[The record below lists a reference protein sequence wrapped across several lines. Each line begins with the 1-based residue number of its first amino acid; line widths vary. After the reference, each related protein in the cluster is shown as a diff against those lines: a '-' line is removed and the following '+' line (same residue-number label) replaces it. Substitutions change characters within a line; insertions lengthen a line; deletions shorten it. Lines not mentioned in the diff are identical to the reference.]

1 MCDGALSYKIKRRI
15 NEKATELT
23 ALLSKRGLHLIIS
36 PTDTGK
42 TYTLLSK
49 IDGIFRVLSKM
60 YPDRN
65 FIIACP
71 NKVQNEQN
79 QKSYGVYA
87 LIGGATVD
95 VTKAISSMVY
105 EKSEEA
111 VKEYLGSEKELTL
124 VIDEGHQL
132 MYAENYRKDG
142 IQFLEKLSEIAY
154 NTIHI
159 TATARTLKDY
169 YPYDSILEFELE
181 EPQSANNLEKLF
193 IIPSDD
199 IETSLIHQIKAIHN
213 TGKQVLVMIDSKDS
227 IEMYSELLKGSDLN
241 VGIVKAD
248 NKKGNEVYES
258 IINNSMIP
266 SSYHATLSTS
276 ALECGTNLLNDNVVM
291 IIVVPRSDR
300 FNVDKIEQGFARLRV
315 KNEYGILLIRNYE
328 HKEDIIIENKEII
341 EKKLRFEVDRAVR
354 KAKELIDLLK
364 KQGESHEEVVNLA
377 RGHLNL
383 SKCDGSKVGMGIVN
397 INDDGEV
404 IVNEKAFVV
413 RVHQMYDAQYLNN
426 KEKLVEYLCGPI
438 KADKIIF
445 SDTYIREDVQ
455 DKQGLLDIKSKNKE
469 TKEYLDTKAREI
481 ILEYGSD
488 ILFEQFITCKEAL
501 DVVGIS
507 DENSEKFRALEVQK
521 KQLKIISDMV
531 NKDNIP
537 FKVAVEIYASGE
549 KPSEIKNKSKEYLYI
564 QTNRAVPLGRLNIDL
579 NYEYGLIRR
588 VVDDICIRQGRI
600 TDAVIEELVEDLMI
614 HKEFTKYK
622 AWEKY
627 KNAKNEKE
635 KEKRF
640 EPIKN
645 DIIGR
650 ISLIYNLSR
659 SESYIRV
666 SSLKKNFKC

>member
-1 MCDGALSYKIKRRI
+1 MNEGALKYRIKRRI
-15 NEKATELT
+15 SEKATELT
-23 ALLSKRGLHLIIS
+23 ALLGKPGKHLIIS

-42 TYTLLSK
+42 TYGLLNQ
-49 IDGIFRVLSKM
+49 IDGIFRILSKL
-60 YPDRN
+60 YPNRN

-71 NKVQNEQN
+71 NRVQNEQN

-87 LIGGATVD
+87 LIGGATID
-95 VTKAISSMVY
+95 ITKAISSMVY

-132 MYAENYRKDG
+132 MYAENYRKEG
-142 IQFLEKLSEIAY
+142 IQFLEKLSETAY
-154 NTIHI
+154 NTVHI
-159 TATARTLKDY
+159 TATARTLKDHY
-169 YPYDSILEFELE
+169 KYDSILEFQLE
-181 EPQSANNLEKLF
+181 EPKNANNLEKLF
-193 IIPSDD
+193 VIPTGDM
-199 IETSLIHQIKAIHN
+199 ETSLVHQIKAIHN
-213 TGKQVLVMIDSKDS
+213 TGKQVLVLIDSKDS
-227 IEMYSELLKGSDLN
+227 IEMYSELLKGSGLN

-248 NKKGNEVYES
+248 NKKDNEVYES
-258 IINNSMIP
+258 IINNSIIP
-266 SSYHATLSTS
+266 STYDATLSTS
-276 ALECGTNLLNDNVVM
+276 ALECGTNLLNENIVM

-328 HKEDIIIENKEII
+328 QKEDIIIEDKEII
-341 EKKLRFEVDRAVR
+341 KKKLRFEVDRAVR
-354 KAKELIDLLK
+354 KAEELIDLLK
-364 KQGESHEEVVNLA
+364 RQGETLEEVVNLA

-383 SKCDGSKVGMGIVN
+383 NKCDGSKVGMGLVDITDN
-397 INDDGEV
+397 GEV

-426 KEKLVEYLCGPI
+426 KDKLVEYLHGPV

-445 SDTYIREDVQ
+445 SDTYVREDAQ
-455 DKQGLLDIKSKNKE
+455 DKKDLQDIKSKNAE
-469 TKEYLDTKAREI
+469 TKENLDVKAREI
-481 ILEYGSD
+481 ILGYGSD

-507 DENSEKFRALEVQK
+507 DENNEKFRALEVQK

-549 KPSEIKNKSKEYLYI
+549 KASEIKNKSKEYLYI

-579 NYEYGLIRR
+579 HYEYGLIRR
-588 VVDDICIRQGRI
+588 VVDDICMRQGRI
-600 TDAVIEELVEDLMI
+600 TDAVIEELVEDLMV

-650 ISLIYNLSR
+650 ISLIYNLSI

>member
-1 MCDGALSYKIKRRI
+1 MNEGALKYRIKRRI
-15 NEKATELT
+15 SEKATELT
-23 ALLSKRGLHLIIS
+23 ALLGKPGKHLVIS

-42 TYTLLSK
+42 TYGLLNQ
-49 IDGIFRVLSKM
+49 IDGIFRVLSKL
-60 YPDRN
+60 YPNRN

-95 VTKAISSMVY
+95 ITKAISSMVY

-132 MYAENYRKDG
+132 MYAENYRKEG

-169 YPYDSILEFELE
+169 YEYDSILEFELE
-181 EPQSANNLEKLF
+181 EPESANNLEKLF
-193 IIPSDD
+193 IIPTDD
-199 IETSLIHQIKAIHN
+199 METSLIHQIKAIHN
-213 TGKQVLVMIDSKDS
+213 TGKQVLVLIDSKDS
-227 IEMYSELLKGSDLN
+227 IGMNSELLKGCGLK
-241 VGIVKAD
+241 VEIVTSD

-258 IINNSMIP
+258 IIKNSIIP
-266 SSYHATLSTS
+266 SNYDVTLSTS
-276 ALECGTNLLNDNVVM
+276 ALECGTNLLNENIVV

-328 HKEDIIIENKEII
+328 QKEDIIIEDKEII
-341 EKKLRFEVDRAVR
+341 KKKLRFEVDRAVR
-354 KAKELIDLLK
+354 KAEELIDLLK
-364 KQGESHEEVVNLA
+364 RQGETLEEVVNLA

-383 SKCDGSKVGMGIVN
+383 NKCDGSKVGMGLVDITDN
-397 INDDGEV
+397 GEV

-413 RVHQMYDAQYLNN
+413 RVHQMYDAQHLNN
-426 KEKLVEYLCGPI
+426 KEKLIEYLRGHI
-438 KADKIIF
+438 KADKIKF
-445 SDTYIREDVQ
+445 SDTYTREDIQ
-455 DKQGLLDIKSKNKE
+455 DKKDLQDIKNKNKE
-469 TKEYLDTKAREI
+469 TKENLDTKAREI
-481 ILEYGSD
+481 ILGYGSD

-507 DENSEKFRALEVQK
+507 AENNEKFRALEVQK

-537 FKVAVEIYASGE
+537 FEVAVEIYASGE

-564 QTNRAVPLGRLNIDL
+564 QTNIAVPLGKLNIDL
-579 NYEYGLIRR
+579 HYEYGLIRR
-588 VVDDICIRQGRI
+588 VVDDICMKQGRI
-600 TDAVIEELVEDLMI
+600 TDAVIEELVEDLMV

-650 ISLIYNLSR
+650 ISLIYNLSL
-659 SESYIRV
+659 SESYVRV

>member
-1 MCDGALSYKIKRRI
+1 MSEGALSYKIKRRI
-15 NEKATELT
+15 SEKATELT
-23 ALLSKRGLHLIIS
+23 ALLGKPGKHLIIS

-42 TYTLLSK
+42 TYGLLNQ
-49 IDGIFRVLSKM
+49 IDGIFRILSKL
-60 YPDRN
+60 YPNRN

-71 NKVQNEQN
+71 NRVQNEQN

-87 LIGGATVD
+87 LIGGATID
-95 VTKAISSMVY
+95 ITKAISSMVY

-142 IQFLEKLSEIAY
+142 IHFLEKLSEIAY
-154 NTIHI
+154 NTVHI

-169 YPYDSILEFELE
+169 YKYDSIFEFKLE
-181 EPQSANNLEKLF
+181 EPESANNLEKLF
-193 IIPSDD
+193 IIPADD
-199 IETSLIHQIKAIHN
+199 METSLIHQIKAIHN
-213 TGKQVLVMIDSKDS
+213 TGKQVLVLIDSKDS
-227 IEMYSELLKGSDLN
+227 IGMYSELLKGCGLKVEMVTS
-241 VGIVKAD
+241 D

-258 IINNSMIP
+258 IIKNSIIP
-266 SSYHATLSTS
+266 STYDVALCTS
-276 ALECGTNLLNDNVVM
+276 ALECGTNLFNDNIVM

-300 FNVDKIEQGFARLRV
+300 FNLDKIEQGFARLRQ

-328 HKEDIIIENKEII
+328 QKEDIIIEDKKII
-341 EKKLRFEVDRAVR
+341 EKKLRFEVDKAVR

-364 KQGESHEEVVNLA
+364 RQGESLEEVVNLA

-383 SKCDGSKVGMGIVN
+383 SKCDGSRVGMGLVN
-397 INDDGEV
+397 VNDDGEV
-404 IVNEKAFVV
+404 VVNEKAFVV

-445 SDTYIREDVQ
+445 SDTYTREDAQ
-455 DKQGLLDIKSKNKE
+455 SKKDFQDIKGKNKE
-469 TKEYLDTKAREI
+469 TKENLDAKAREI
-481 ILEYGSD
+481 ILGYGSD

-507 DENSEKFRALEVQK
+507 DENSEKFKALEAQK

-537 FKVAVEIYASGE
+537 FEVAVEIYASGE

-588 VVDDICIRQGRI
+588 VVDNICINQGRI
-600 TDAVIEELVEDLMI
+600 TDSVIEEIVEDLMV

-640 EPIKN
+640 EPIKC
-645 DIIGR
+645 DIISR
-650 ISLIYNLSR
+650 ISLIYNLSV
-659 SESYIRV
+659 SKNYIRV
-666 SSLKKNFKC
+666 SSLKKSFKC